1 MEATHDTLH
10 LRHKARLLTVMG
22 VFPAVIYLS
31 IFFVVTYP
39 LMLQFSTHF
48 FTDKKDGL
56 VMIWNIWWTR
66 TAVTELHQ
74 SPWHTSYLYYPYGV
88 SLLAHTLCPFNGL
101 LATLLLPFLT
111 LKQAYNS
118 IVVFTFV
125 MGGVTTFWL
134 SFYLIRSYWPSIVAG
149 FIFGFSN
156 FHFAHT
162 PGHLNLAS
170 LEWIPLFAL
179 CWYALIRNPGVP
191 LALASAASLFAVMLC
206 DYAYFSYCV
215 LIAVTILFWRTMR
228 QRTPMFLL
236 TKRYIA
242 NLSVFVAATLASSG
256 VIVFKLLRMISS
268 SPLYGVHDPSKHST
282 DLLSPFIYGA
292 CLRFSQLTEGFWT
305 TLQGNSSETS
315 VYVGASVWILIT
327 YAWFRRRRIE
337 VESLRL
343 WYALLIL
350 FLLTSLGPT
359 LYVWGKCTPVEL
371 MPYRVLEGVL
381 PWLAISGMP
390 SRMMVIVMLCAALI
404 GAVALDYLFRG
415 SGKSRLGA
423 AVLIV
428 LLAVEYLPQR
438 LPSFRGEAPDWV
450 IALRDF
456 PAGAVIDARGDPYG
470 AMYYQTIHGKPIWGG
485 FVARI
490 STNLMEKNERINKL
504 VEELAGEE
512 LRDKYGFRYA
522 VTGSGEI
529 YDLTREQIIFK
540 NED

>member
-1 MEATHDTLH
+1 MEATRNTLR
-10 LRHKARLLTVMG
+10 LRHKARMLTVMG
-22 VFPAVIYLS
+22 VFPAVIYLG

-74 SPWHTSYLYYPYGV
+74 SPWHTSYLYHPYGV
-88 SLLAHTLCPFNGL
+88 SLLAHTLCPFNGF
-101 LATLLLPFLT
+101 LATILHPFLT
-111 LKQAYNS
+111 LKQTYNL

-125 MGGVTTFWL
+125 MGGLTTFWL
-134 SFYLIRSYWPSIVAG
+134 SFYLIRSYWPSIAAG

-170 LEWIPLFAL
+170 LEWIPLFVL
-179 CWYALIRNPGVP
+179 CWYAFIKNPGAL
-191 LALASAASLFAVMLC
+191 LALASAATLFAVMLC
-206 DYAYFSYCV
+206 DYSYFSYCV
-215 LIAVTILFWRTMR
+215 LVAVTILSWHALG
-228 QRTPMFLL
+228 QKTPRFLL
-236 TKRYIA
+236 TRRYII
-242 NLSVFVAATLASSG
+242 NLSVFAAATLASSG
-256 VIVFKLLRMISS
+256 VIALKLLRMINSS
-268 SPLYGVHDPSKHST
+268 SLYGAHDPSEYPT
-282 DLLSPFIYGA
+282 DLLSPFFYGA
-292 CLRFSQLTEGFWT
+292 RLRFSQLTEGFWPE
-305 TLQGNSSETS
+305 LQGNTSETS
-315 VYVGASVWILIT
+315 VYVGLSVLILIA
-327 YAWFRRRRIE
+327 YGWLSRRRIAM
-337 VESLRL
+337 ESLRL
-343 WYALLIL
+343 WYVLLIF
-350 FLLTSLGPT
+350 FLLASLGPT
-359 LYVWGKCTPVEL
+359 LYVWGKRMPFEV
-371 MPYRVLEGVL
+371 MPYRLLERVF
-381 PWLAISGMP
+381 PWFSISGMP
-390 SRMMVIVMLCAALI
+390 SRMMVIVMLCAALT
-404 GAVALDYLFRG
+404 GAAALELLFRG
-415 SGKSRLGA
+415 SGKSRFGA

-428 LLAVEYLPQR
+428 FLAVEYLPQR
-438 LPSFRGEAPDWV
+438 LPSFGGEAPEWV
-450 IALRDF
+450 IALRDS
-456 PAGAVIDARGDPYG
+456 PSGAVIDARGDPYG

-522 VTGSGEI
+522 VTGSGET